1 MYSDRHGPRPSEQD
15 RSEAVTGNVPW
26 TDLYIDDV
34 LARMRA
40 QRLLSAKV
48 KELRSLADSEFIG
61 SAIDTTSNSVTV
73 YWHGPRPAAVNTVVR
88 QALASGI
95 TVNTVA
101 APFSGH
107 PPADSDEHVPAIA
120 ALYGPP
126 SRQRPTSATSHATRK
141 PGHGDPA
148 RVRGDHDG

>member
-26 TDLYIDDV
+26 TDLYTDDV

-101 APFSGH
+101 APFTGTSRISRKAAVEASLACSSGH
-107 PPADSDEHVPAIA
+107 FGVVTGTGAAQRANDQEALTSDVFF
-120 ALYGPP
+120 
-126 SRQRPTSATSHATRK
+126 
-141 PGHGDPA
+141 
-148 RVRGDHDG
+148 V